1 MQRLLLATTNP
12 GKARELRALLAPLPL
27 ELLTP
32 ANLRLHL
39 AVQETG
45 QDYLA
50 NARLKALAFARASGL
65 WSLADDTGLEV
76 EALSGA
82 PGLRSARLAGPGASD
97 ADRRRELLRRLQGR
111 PRPWKALFRAVVV
124 LASPQGETTWAEGVC
139 AGEILPAPR
148 GQHGFGY
155 DPLFL
160 VEGTG
165 RTMAELSLE
174 EKNRLSHR
182 ARAVQALWPALQ
194 RLAQEAGQPPRGA
207 ASPANND

>member
-27 ELLTP
+27 ELVTP
-32 ANLRLHL
+32 KDLGLSL
-39 AVQETG
+39 QVQESG
-45 QDYLA
+45 HDYLA
-50 NARLKALAFARASGL
+50 NAQLKALAFARASGL

-76 EALSGA
+76 DALGGA
-82 PGLRSARLAGPGASD
+82 PGLRSARLAGPVASD
-97 ADRRRELLRRLQGR
+97 ADRRRELLRRLQGH
-111 PRPWKALFRAVVV
+111 PRPWKARFRAVVV

-139 AGEILPAPR
+139 PGEILPEPR
-148 GQHGFGY
+148 GEHGFGY

-165 RTMAELSLE
+165 KTMAELTLE

-194 RLAQEAGQPPRGA
+194 RLAGAEGQPPDA
-207 ASPANND
+207 PANSD